1 MHLPRTLALLL
12 PLVAVAG
19 CGPGTP
25 SATSSPTPDPVAA
38 SSPTSGNTDLE
49 DLPLLAGWPDQEEIG
64 SDGTVTGPA
73 RGMKPIEFT
82 ACGRTVRIDVTDRVD
97 ARISWI
103 EDFRQ
108 RAVGRYADE
117 SVARAAADEVVSLF
131 DRCPTEPQD
140 ALTEVHRVVGD
151 PVAEGGAVVTTSF
164 RYDGADAI
172 GVEGIVVLQRADT
185 LVVSTMSTEGMGQ
198 ERARELAEEQARQLR
213 PVLAE
218 LNGD

>member
-82 ACGRTVRIDVTDRVD
+82 ACGRTVGIDVTDRVD

-117 SVARAAADEVVSLF
+117 SAARAAADEVVHLF

-151 PVAEGGAVVTTSF
+151 PVAEVVRSSRPASGMTAPTRS
-164 RYDGADAI
+164 AS
-172 GVEGIVVLQRADT
+172 RASSSCSERT
-185 LVVSTMSTEGMGQ
+185 RWSCRPSAPRGWGRSVPGSWRRSRRVSSG
-198 ERARELAEEQARQLR
+198 RCS
-213 PVLAE
+213 PS
-218 LNGD
+218 

>member
-12 PLVAVAG
+12 PLVVAAG
-19 CGPGTP
+19 CGTATP
-25 SATSSPTPDPVAA
+25 ASTPDPVAA
-38 SSPTSGNTDLE
+38 SSPTSGNDDLE
-49 DLPLLAGWPDQEEIG
+49 DLPLLAGWPSQDEIG
-64 SDGTVTGPA
+64 SDGTVTGPT
-73 RGMKPIEFT
+73 RGMDPIVFT
-82 ACGRTVRIDVTDRVD
+82 ACGRTVRVDVADRVD

-117 SVARAAADEVVSLF
+117 SAATAAADEVVSLF

-140 ALTEVHRVVGD
+140 ALTEVHRVTGD
-151 PVAEGGAVVTTSF
+151 PEAEGGAVVTTSF

-172 GVEGIVVLQRADT
+172 GVEGVVLLQRRDT

-218 LNGD
+218 LDRG